1 MKMLKKIKTDMWI
14 NVFMMLLIGI
24 LFIVRPQ
31 DSLEVTAICEQHK
44 AGFVML

>member
-24 LFIVRPQ
+24 MTDISSLQ
-31 DSLEVTAICEQHK
+31 DVSVTRT
-44 AGFVML
+44 